1 MDILTLN
8 SKAKLSCNICDKCCI
23 YRGDIKITSINVAM
37 ISKYLKISTSEFLR
51 SYTHEVE
58 GEFPEIALNG
68 IGKARACILYDENT
82 YKCTIHKVKPMQ
94 CVMFPL
100 VPEDLK
106 NDLFINSGECE
117 IETNKKIKVKKWLG
131 GNRGIYM
138 KYKEFY
144 IKWIVLM
151 EEIQFRKSHL
161 TPISKSYIRKYL
173 YEEFNLKKNLK
184 KQAEKNLQTVT
195 HYVMKNFKDV

>member
-8 SKAKLSCNICDKCCI
+8 SKTKIGCNICDKCCI

-37 ISKYLKISTSEFLR
+37 ISKYLKISTTEFLR
-51 SYTHEVE
+51 NYTHEVE
-58 GEFPEIALNG
+58 EEFPEIALNG
-68 IGKARACILYDENT
+68 VGEKRACILYDENT

-106 NDLFINSGECE
+106 NDFFINSGECE
-117 IETNKKIKVKKWLG
+117 FKSDKEIKVKKWLG
-131 GNRGIYM
+131 GNRGIYI

-144 IKWIVLM
+144 IKWIALM

-161 TPISKSYIRKYL
+161 TLDAKNYIRKYL
-173 YEEFNLKKNLK
+173 YEEFNLNKNLK
-184 KQAEKNLQTVT
+184 KQAEKNLQKVT
-195 HYVMKNFKDV
+195 QYVMNNFKEV

>member
-8 SKAKLSCNICDKCCI
+8 SKVKIGCKICDKCCV

-37 ISKYLKISTSEFLR
+37 ISKYLKMTTNEFIKK
-51 SYTHEVE
+51 YTHEVE

-68 IGKARACILYDENT
+68 VGEKRMCALYDEKT
-82 YKCTIHKVKPMQ
+82 CKCTVHKVKPMQ

-106 NDLFINSGECE
+106 NDFFIDSGACKIDDIKE
-117 IETNKKIKVKKWLG
+117 IKVKKWLG
-131 GNRGIYM
+131 GNRGIYI

-144 IKWIVLM
+144 IKWIALM

-161 TPISKSYIRKYL
+161 TPDAKAYIRKYL
-173 YEEFNLKKNLK
+173 YENFNLNKNLK
-184 KQAEKNLQTVT
+184 KQAEKNLQIVT
-195 HYVMKNFKDV
+195 RFVMNNFKVD